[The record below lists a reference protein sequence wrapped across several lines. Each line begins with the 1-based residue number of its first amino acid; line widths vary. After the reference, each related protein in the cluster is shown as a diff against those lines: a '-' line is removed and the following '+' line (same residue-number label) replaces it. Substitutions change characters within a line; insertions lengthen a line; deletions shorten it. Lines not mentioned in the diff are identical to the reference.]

1 MKGSVT
7 VEASYVFP
15 FCLLIIAI
23 VCYLGIFCYN
33 QSVLKTTGYECILWS
48 VDERNFSDKD
58 LQQSIIKKAE
68 KTAGSRVLGVKELSV
83 GVKIT
88 TSKIALTFYGKQTM
102 FDLPLEI
109 TSVYER
115 TYPERTLRLLSGT
128 IGGKD
133 ERISEKG
140 SQ

>member
-1 MKGSVT
+1 MKGNIT
-7 VEASYVFP
+7 IEASCIFP
-15 FCLLIIAI
+15 FCFLVIAI
-23 VCYLGIFCYN
+23 VCYLGIFSYN
-33 QSVLKTTGYECILWS
+33 QSVLKTTGYESILWS

-68 KTAGSRVLGVKELSV
+68 KKAGSRVLGVKELSV

-109 TSVYER
+109 SSVYER

-128 IGGKD
+128 MGGKD